1 MVARATAILDQTR
14 LGLTV
19 PLAAWTSML
28 EGAADGDPSPM
39 EAEYAALKATLT
51 ALATHTGDG
60 AAPTT
65 DPSKFVKPLL
75 RDPNP
80 QARNSLRLT
89 RNPRELLT
97 SGSDAHPQLLVSFA
111 PRLRGTFY
119 KAWANA
125 NLPTSA
131 PALTGVFAFR
141 LSASLFGSG
150 VPDPAVDSNGHPVP
164 PGSIKLTVP
173 GDEDPDAL
181 FLDQAHEAILPGGWA
196 LIQKKTLQGPER
208 LAEPVVTV
216 ETMQRMAYGISGKT
230 TRLAFPS
237 PWRDASDDVVEAI
250 RTTLVHAQ
258 TDPLTLVEEP
268 IDVPVEADATSRTVV
283 LAGLHKELT
292 SGRWVILSGERA
304 DIPGVSGVR
313 VSELLMISA
322 LVHGFDPSLPGDRI
336 HTTLTLATPTAYS
349 YVRKTLTIYGNVV
362 KATNGETRNET
373 LGSGDGAKARQA
385 FELKQPP
392 LTFVPAPTPSGVV
405 STLHVYVND
414 VEWHETDTLA
424 GLGPTDRS
432 FVTKTDDDSKT
443 TVIFGNGEQGS
454 RLPTGAENVKAVYR
468 NGIGRPGNVGAE
480 QISLLQTRPL
490 GVKSV
495 INPLRASGGA
505 DREDR
510 DQARENVPLAVM
522 ALDRVVSVRD
532 YADFTRTF
540 AGIGKAQARKLSDGR
555 RELVHLTIAGADDI
569 PIDPDSDL
577 YRNLL
582 AALRRYGDPDL
593 PIEVQMRELL
603 VLVMAA
609 KVRIAP
615 DYQWEPVAT
624 AVRAALFDTFGFAKR
639 SLGQPALLCEVI
651 GCIQNVEGVAWVDVD
666 AFGGI
671 PEKRFD
677 PEDQVRRLLTLDELA
692 RAARRIVDPGHD
704 CDSNT
709 SSTEGGSA
717 CGAHETGPAERV
729 DANVAGFEGGALRP
743 AQLAIAMPSVP
754 DTIVLNPIDALP
766 KIR

>member
-1 MVARATAILDQTR
+1 
-14 LGLTV
+14 
-19 PLAAWTSML
+19 
-28 EGAADGDPSPM
+28 
-39 EAEYAALKATLT
+39 
-51 ALATHTGDG
+51 
-60 AAPTT
+60 
-65 DPSKFVKPLL
+65 
-75 RDPNP
+75 
-80 QARNSLRLT
+80 
-89 RNPRELLT
+89 
-97 SGSDAHPQLLVSFA
+97 
-111 PRLRGTFY
+111 
-119 KAWANA
+119 
-125 NLPTSA
+125 
-131 PALTGVFAFR
+131 
-141 LSASLFGSG
+141 
-150 VPDPAVDSNGHPVP
+150 
-164 PGSIKLTVP
+164 
-173 GDEDPDAL
+173 
-181 FLDQAHEAILPGGWA
+181 
-196 LIQKKTLQGPER
+196 
-208 LAEPVVTV
+208 
-216 ETMQRMAYGISGKT
+216 
-230 TRLAFPS
+230 
-237 PWRDASDDVVEAI
+237 
-250 RTTLVHAQ
+250 
-258 TDPLTLVEEP
+258 
-268 IDVPVEADATSRTVV
+268 
-283 LAGLHKELT
+283 
-292 SGRWVILSGERA
+292 
-304 DIPGVSGVR
+304 
-313 VSELLMISA
+313 
-322 LVHGFDPSLPGDRI
+322 
-336 HTTLTLATPTAYS
+336 
-349 YVRKTLTIYGNVV
+349 
-362 KATNGETRNET
+362 
-373 LGSGDGAKARQA
+373 
-385 FELKQPP
+385 
-392 LTFVPAPTPSGVV
+392 
-405 STLHVYVND
+405 
-414 VEWHETDTLA
+414 
-424 GLGPTDRS
+424 
-432 FVTKTDDDSKT
+432 
-443 TVIFGNGEQGS
+443 
-454 RLPTGAENVKAVYR
+454 
-468 NGIGRPGNVGAE
+468 
-480 QISLLQTRPL
+480 
-490 GVKSV
+490 
-495 INPLRASGGA
+495 
-505 DREDR
+505 
-510 DQARENVPLAVM
+510 M